1 VFVTVGPGGQ
11 LETRIPDAVA
21 QKITEKTG
29 AKYLIHDFSMGG
41 LMNMEAVNRGIEDV
55 PALNLDERKE
65 LLVGG
70 IIDFLTGP
78 RGGGLMATR
87 TRWFNGI
94 PLTGMSSDSDVGTG
108 GADYVFFTPED
119 KVGKRHISGV
129 YGNSEAELMF
139 DAAKLYTRLDW
150 YANFVDDYGR
160 RSPRNNLIKSATVGA
175 YEVMFKKRVG
185 LESLQSMAVHRDLRD
200 DILIELD
207 KRGIKEIQGRPVNE
221 VVVIAG
227 APEDATS
234 TSSTAYVPLTALIK
248 DLSNKMLMEKLSY
261 GEQQKY
267 LNNTLEYEYAYPPAS
282 SIQVLAAKQDFS
294 SLLTK
299 DTNTGIY
306 WYYHA
311 DGTRTLV
318 KVEEVQGLVDSLGK
332 EGSDLKVFKQTGFYS
347 MEPVKEA
354 LAKYKSGEITAEQFA
369 NVILAAQ
376 WGPNSWGTLIEL
388 NAILKSN
395 PEVWDLFKKIVKGS
409 K

>member
-1 VFVTVGPGGQ
+1 
-11 LETRIPDAVA
+11 
-21 QKITEKTG
+21 
-29 AKYLIHDFSMGG
+29 
-41 LMNMEAVNRGIEDV
+41 
-55 PALNLDERKE
+55 
-65 LLVGG
+65 
-70 IIDFLTGP
+70 
-78 RGGGLMATR
+78 
-87 TRWFNGI
+87 
-94 PLTGMSSDSDVGTG
+94 
-108 GADYVFFTPED
+108 
-119 KVGKRHISGV
+119 
-129 YGNSEAELMF
+129 MF

-150 YANFVDDYGR
+150 YANYVDDYGR
-160 RSPRNNLIKSATVGA
+160 RSPKNNLIKSATVGA

-221 VVVIAG
+221 VVVVAG
-227 APEDATS
+227 APEDATNI
-234 TSSTAYVPLTALIK
+234 SSTAYVPLTALIK
-248 DLSNKMLMEKLSY
+248 DLSNKMLMEKLNY

-299 DTNTGIY
+299 DVNTGIY

-332 EGSDLKVFKQTGFYS
+332 EESDLKVFKQTGFDS
-347 MEPVKEA
+347 MASVKEA
-354 LAKYKSGEITAEQFA
+354 LAQYKSGKITAEQFA
-369 NVILAAQ
+369 NVVLAAQ
-376 WGPNSWGTLIEL
+376 WGLNSWTALVEI
-388 NAILKSN
+388 NAILKIN